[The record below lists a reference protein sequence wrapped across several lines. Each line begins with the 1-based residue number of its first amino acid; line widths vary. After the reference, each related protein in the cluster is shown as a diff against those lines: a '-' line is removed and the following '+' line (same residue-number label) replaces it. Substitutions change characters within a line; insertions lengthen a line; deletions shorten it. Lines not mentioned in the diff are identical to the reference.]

1 VEKKL
6 TLKGFTILLA
16 YYVLAATTFACKSGS
31 EKSSTEKDNENA
43 IEPSTEVILA
53 PSQNKEGFLKLFKGD
68 STIHRIHLN
77 DKILYESLILKDKRI
92 YNFIFPRITDS
103 FLFEDKYYLKI
114 SYPMPFSGT
123 IETTIPDCPD
133 YVLTPLANGIL
144 QVVIYNALDLSAVDL
159 KFNYLP
165 SEKDSL
171 VSSVYHFKHIIF
183 D

>member
-53 PSQNKEGFLKLFKGD
+53 PQNKEGFLKLFKGD

-114 SYPMPFSGT
+114 SYPIPFSGT

-144 QVVIYNALDLSAVDL
+144 QVVIYNALDLRAVDL